1 MMKAL
6 IVAAGKG
13 QRINLTG
20 DIKPKPLYT
29 VFGKYLIE
37 HVIENLKR
45 AGISD
50 FYIVVGFMSERIKE
64 ALGSGSRYGVKITYI
79 ENPEYEKANGLS
91 VYKAKGILNEP
102 FILSMSDHLM
112 QPEALQRF
120 IHHVQGKTESY
131 LCTDRKIAEISDLDD
146 ATKVYEEQGKI
157 KKIHK
162 QLQGFNAIDC
172 GIFYHTPEFFTALE
186 QAQQQGDYSITA
198 GVQMLADQNK
208 MNSYDVGEARW
219 MDIDTRKELELL
231 EKNFRH
237 FVSVPQ
243 SAGKV
248 GVLLVGF
255 NGGVANTTMVAAMAI
270 ARGLT
275 PPYGLYT
282 ETFMSTVKDGK
293 LDRHTQRPIKE
304 VLQLADF
311 SEFVFGGWDIEE
323 GNSYLYAKELKIAP
337 EKIIEVL
344 TDDLK
349 VLKPWPGIFSKNYV
363 RNLEGKYLLS
373 GENLF
378 EKAQK
383 IRQNIRDFKAQHK
396 LTGVVVINV
405 ASTEVYH
412 EPSAV
417 HQSLVQFE
425 EAMMQ
430 NHAEVSPAQT
440 YAYAAIAEGVP
451 YANFTPSIAEEI
463 PALRELAKKTKA
475 PVAGK
480 DGKTGQT
487 LIKTAVAPVFRLK
500 NLHVEG
506 WFSTNILGNKDG
518 LVLDEPGSLKSKI
531 VTKSSVLDQILGY
544 NPVHKVN
551 INYYPPRG
559 DDKEAWD
566 NIDFLGIL
574 GQPMQIKIN
583 FLCKDSILAAGS
595 VLDLVRFLDYCQR
608 KGESGIQ
615 EQLSFFFKLPNTAD
629 PQQQPIHD
637 FFKVEGIL
645 KDWIREK
652 AFNTIYR

>member
-20 DIKPKPLYT
+20 DVKPKPLYT

-37 HVIENLKR
+37 YVISNLKA

-50 FYIVVGFMSERIKE
+50 FYIVVGFMSERIRE
-64 ALGSGSRYGVKITYI
+64 ALGNGSRYGVNITYI
-79 ENPEYEKANGLS
+79 ENSDYEKANGLS

-112 QPEALQRF
+112 QPDALQRF
-120 IHHVQGKTESY
+120 VTHVQGKAESY
-131 LCTDRKIAEISDLDD
+131 LCTDKKISGISDIVD
-146 ATKVYEEQGKI
+146 ATKVYEENGKI
-157 KKIHK
+157 QKINK
-162 QLQGFNAIDC
+162 QLPTFNAIDC
-172 GIFYHTPEFFTALE
+172 GIFYHTPAFFEALE
-186 QAQQQGDYSITA
+186 QAQSKGDYSITG
-198 GVQMLADQNK
+198 GVQVLADQNK
-208 MNSYDVGEARW
+208 INSYDVGEATW

-231 EKNFRH
+231 EKSFKH
-237 FVSVPQ
+237 FIPSTKAPD
-243 SAGKV
+243 KL

-270 ARGLT
+270 ARGIA

-282 ETFMSTVKDGK
+282 ETLMSTIKDGK
-293 LDRHTQRPIKE
+293 LDRRTQKPIKE

-311 SEFVFGGWDIEE
+311 GELVFGGWDIEE

-337 EKIIEVL
+337 EKIVEVL
-344 TDDLK
+344 ADDLK
-349 VLKPWPGIFSKNYV
+349 ALKPWPGVFSQNYV
-363 RNLEGKYLLS
+363 RNLDGRYLLT

-383 IRQNIRDFKAQHK
+383 IRQHIRDFKTQHQ
-396 LTGVVVINV
+396 LTRLVVINV

-412 EPSAV
+412 ESSTV

-430 NHAEVSPAQT
+430 NHAEISPAQL

-463 PALRELAKKTKA
+463 PALRELSKKTKT
-475 PVAGK
+475 PIAGK

-531 VTKSSVLDQILGY
+531 VTKSSVLNQILGY
-544 NPVHKVN
+544 NPFHKVN

-595 VLDLVRFLDYCQR
+595 VLDLVRFLDYCKRQ
-608 KGESGIQ
+608 GEQGIQ
-615 EQLSFFFKLPNTAD
+615 EQLSFFFKLPNMVD
-629 PQQQPIHD
+629 SQQQPLHD

-652 AFNTIYR
+652 AFNTVYR